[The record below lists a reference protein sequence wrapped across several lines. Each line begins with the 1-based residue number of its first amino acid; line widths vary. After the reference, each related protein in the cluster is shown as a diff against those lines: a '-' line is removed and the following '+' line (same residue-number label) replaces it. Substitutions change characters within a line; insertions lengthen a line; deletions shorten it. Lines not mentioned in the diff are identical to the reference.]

1 MISEW
6 NIPEDTLKSQKQID
20 AQIQSAEQELAVLD
34 EKRKQLQARINQPK
48 GQKQSIA
55 DAQLP
60 FDRLAESNVSNY
72 SNEEQKITLFRSL
85 FGVDL
90 EAWLPFH
97 CRLIRERKETVFL
110 SMKTSILTLINGV
123 TCQ

>member
-1 MISEW
+1 
-6 NIPEDTLKSQKQID
+6 LKNQEQID
-20 AQIQSAEQELAVLD
+20 LQIRSAEQELAVLD
-34 EKRKQLQARINQPK
+34 EKRKQLQARINQLK

-55 DAQLP
+55 DEQLP

-90 EAWLPFH
+90 EA
-97 CRLIRERKETVFL
+97 
-110 SMKTSILTLINGV
+110 
-123 TCQ
+123 

>member
-1 MISEW
+1 
-6 NIPEDTLKSQKQID
+6 LKNQEQID
-20 AQIQSAEQELAVLD
+20 LQIRSAEQELAVLD

-55 DAQLP
+55 DEQLP

-90 EAWLPFH
+90 EA
-97 CRLIRERKETVFL
+97 
-110 SMKTSILTLINGV
+110 
-123 TCQ
+123 